1 MIIDPHFINQKLCVK
16 NGFVVDPNS
25 HELSN
30 EFMEENK
37 KYYQNIEDY
46 DWVKVADD
54 FRGLEAILHRWR
66 EKSLLKLWQDY
77 HRGKKLL
84 DAGCGTGLM
93 LRHFPKASVGL
104 DINPRNLKKAKIHAP
119 QAKLVLGDIEKIP
132 FKNNLFSTIIC
143 TEVLEHLPKPDVA
156 LKEIFRVLQKG
167 GFLIGSVPAKNPI
180 WNLRFLSSTHPGEP
194 YHRLY
199 HKDEITNLLFRFG
212 KINFLKRGD
221 LGMNFFFVVE
231 KK

>member
-1 MIIDPHFINQKLCVK
+1 MIDSQFINQKLCQK
-16 NGFVVDPNS
+16 NGFIDDPNS
-25 HELSN
+25 QESSE
-30 EFMEENK
+30 EFIVENK
-37 KYYQNIEDY
+37 KYYQDIENY

-66 EKSLLKLWQDY
+66 EKSLLKLWQKY
-77 HRGKKLL
+77 HRGEKLL

-93 LRHFPKASVGL
+93 LRHFPKASIGL

-132 FKNNLFSTIIC
+132 FKNNSFSTIVC
-143 TEVLEHLPKPDVA
+143 TEVLEHLPKPEVA
-156 LKEIFRVLQKG
+156 IKEIFRVLEKG
-167 GFLIGSVPAKNPI
+167 GLLIGSVPAKNLI

-199 HKDEITNLLFRFG
+199 EEKEIKNLISSLG
-212 KINFLKRGD
+212 QIIFLEHGD
-221 LGMNFFFVVE
+221 MGMNFFFVVE

>member
-1 MIIDPHFINQKLCVK
+1 MIDTHFINRKLCQE
-16 NGFVVDPNS
+16 NGFVADPS
-25 HELSN
+25 TQESSK
-30 EFMEENK
+30 EFMAENK
-37 KYYQNIEDY
+37 KYYQDIENY

-77 HRGKKLL
+77 HRGRKLF

-93 LRHFPKASVGL
+93 LRHFPEASIGL

-132 FKNNLFSTIIC
+132 FKNNSFSTIVC
-143 TEVLEHLPKPDVA
+143 TEVLEHLPTPSVA
-156 LKEIFRVLQKG
+156 LKEIFRVLEKG
-167 GFLIGSVPAKNPI
+167 GLLIGSVPAKNLI

-199 HKDEITNLLFRFG
+199 EEKEITNLLSQFG
-212 KINFLKRGD
+212 KITFLRRGD
-221 LGMNFFFVVE
+221 MGMNFFFVVTKE
-231 KK
+231 

>member
-1 MIIDPHFINQKLCVK
+1 MIDPHFINQKLCQK
-16 NGFVVDPNS
+16 NGFVADPNS
-25 HELSN
+25 SRLSK
-30 EFMEENK
+30 EFVSENK
-37 KYYQNIEDY
+37 KYYQDIEDY

-66 EKSLLKLWQDY
+66 EKSLLKLWEKY
-77 HRGKKLL
+77 HRGGNFL

-93 LRHFPKASVGL
+93 LRHFPESSIGL

-132 FKNNLFSTIIC
+132 FNNNNFSTVVC
-143 TEVLEHLPKPDVA
+143 TEVLEHLPTPSIA
-156 LKEIFRVLQKG
+156 LKEIFRVLEKG
-167 GFLIGSVPAKNPI
+167 GLLIGSVPAKNFI

-199 HKDEITNLLFRFG
+199 GEKEIRNLLSQFG
-212 KINFLKRGD
+212 KILLLKRGD
-221 LGMNFFFVVE
+221 MSMNFFFVVE